1 MKAGRVFLYVQH
13 LLGIG
18 HLRRTAILANAL
30 AARGSQVTLAS
41 GGFPAG
47 KLKLDGVEFVQLP
60 PAGAGDATFKS
71 LVDAK
76 GIPVDDRWKAARR
89 DFLASEFLRA
99 RPDLLV
105 VELFPFGRRQLR
117 FELLPLLELAVQAAH
132 RPLIV
137 SSVRDILGS
146 GQKNPARQ
154 DEMLRMFDQYFDRVL
169 VHGDPVLIP
178 FSRTFRHADTIA
190 DRLHYTGY
198 MVDEA
203 ESTPAE
209 QSRNA
214 DEEGKEEVL
223 VSAGGGAVG
232 IKLLETAI
240 RARTH
245 SALGPRTWRVL
256 GGVNSAASELGR
268 LAKIAADTA
277 GGAVEV
283 ERSRPDFPVLLRN
296 CAVSVNQGGYNTVL
310 EVIQARA
317 RSVVVPFAG
326 EGETEQSIRAH
337 AFAQAGLLNYVDED
351 ALTPVSL
358 AAAIDHAATH
368 PRPVPAAVNMGGAGR
383 SAELLGAWMAERAC

>member
-30 AARGSQVTLAS
+30 ARRGSQVTLAS

-47 KLKLDGVEFVQLP
+47 KLKLDRVEFVQLP
-60 PAGAGDATFKS
+60 PAGASDATFKS
-71 LVDAK
+71 LVDAQ
-76 GIPVDDRWKAARR
+76 GNPVDDRWKAARR
-89 DFLASEFLRA
+89 DFLATEFLRA
-99 RPDLLV
+99 GPDLLV

-117 FELLPLLELAVQAAH
+117 FELVPLLDLAVQAAR

-146 GQKNPARQ
+146 GQKDPSRQ

-169 VHGDPVLIP
+169 VHGDPALIP
-178 FSRTFRHADTIA
+178 FSRTFRHADAIA
-190 DRLHYTGY
+190 GRLHYTGY
-198 MVDEA
+198 IVDEA
-203 ESTPAE
+203 ESTPASP
-209 QSRNA
+209 SRNA
-214 DEEGKEEVL
+214 DEEEEVL

-232 IKLLETAI
+232 MKLLETAI

-245 SALGPRTWRVL
+245 SALGRRTWRVL

-283 ERSRPDFPVLLRN
+283 ERSRPDFPALLRN

-337 AFAQAGLLNYVDED
+337 AFAQAGLLDCIDEE
-351 ALTPVSL
+351 ALNPISL
-358 AAAIDHAATH
+358 AAAIDHAATR
-368 PRPVPAAVNMGGAGR
+368 PRPLPTAVNMGGAGR